1 MSPRKNYNKM
11 YDNKSE
17 EPAVMTE
24 VTPDEV
30 IETTIEDIV
39 KENKSKKVPSQGK
52 VIGGSLNVRIKPN
65 GSIKTVILE
74 GSIVKIIEED
84 GDWYKISSP
93 TDGYVMK
100 KFIEV

>member
-30 IETTIEDIV
+30 IETTVEDIV
-39 KENKSKKVPSQGK
+39 KENRSKKAPSSGK
-52 VIGGSLNVRIKPN
+52 VIGGSLNVRIKPDGN
-65 GSIKTVILE
+65 VKKVIQD
-74 GSIVKIIEED
+74 GTIVRITED
-84 GDWYKISSP
+84 AGDWYKISSP
-93 TDGYVMK
+93 EDGYVMK

>member
-11 YDNKSE
+11 YDKKSE

-30 IETTIEDIV
+30 IETTVEDIV
-39 KENKSKKVPSQGK
+39 KEDKPKKAPSSGK
-52 VIGGSLNVRIKPN
+52 VVGGSLNVRFKPDGN
-65 GSIKTVILE
+65 VKAVIPD
-74 GSIVKIIEED
+74 GQIIQIVSED
-84 GDWYKISSP
+84 GDWYKIKSP